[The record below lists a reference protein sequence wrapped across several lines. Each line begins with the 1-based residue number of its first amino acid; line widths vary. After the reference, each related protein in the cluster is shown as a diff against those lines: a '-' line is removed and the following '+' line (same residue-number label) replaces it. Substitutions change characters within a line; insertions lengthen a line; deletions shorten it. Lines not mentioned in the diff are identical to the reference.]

1 MKEMKKIMIVLAM
14 VLSLT
19 LFTSCEK
26 DGPIDVGQLPEA
38 ARVYLQKNYPEKT
51 IVFAKKDVELFTTK
65 YEVALDDG
73 MKIEF
78 GSDGLPVDVDMYD

>member
-26 DGPIDVGQLPEA
+26 EGPIDVGQLPEV

-78 GSDGLPVDVDMYD
+78 DSDGLPVDVDMYD